1 MKKIC
6 FVLLL
11 LMFLTACGHQQYSFE
26 ESGSLNVLA
35 APRDESKLT
44 PVENQ
49 PTSEAP
55 LTQPEPG
62 FIEAFVQ
69 QGYTKENPLTD
80 PERLIKLFTALEE
93 LQYSNF
99 DKPGWYHMTCG
110 EKEIVWLHFSE
121 PETRIFDQS
130 MWLRDYPF
138 YKKIN
143 VASILLKDGTIGS
156 TKFTS
161 HEMEDY
167 KFEKTPEINK
177 NVLDWESNVPP
188 EESHLKNMDWF
199 VYGMPF
205 GNFEPS
211 KRRLRGEE
219 GYVDVLYPETSRYKF
234 EFKAWTEAY
243 QGQTV
248 LVIQTFEDP
257 LGNFAINTRTGGFI
271 DYSLKTEYF
280 AVSDGRRL
288 YKLDTGADVDGT
300 VHEPYDLYPPCPGPI
315 SYYENL
321 PSDIQALYDEAEAR
335 LIDFH
340 NKH

>member
-1 MKKIC
+1 MKKISI
-6 FVLLL
+6 VLLL
-11 LMFLTACGHQQYSFE
+11 LLFLTACGHQQYSPE
-26 ESGSLNVLA
+26 DSGSANALST
-35 APRDESKLT
+35 PRVESKLT
-44 PVENQ
+44 PVESQ
-49 PTSEAP
+49 PTSEVP
-55 LTQPEPG
+55 LTKPEPD
-62 FIEAFVQ
+62 FIEAFVN
-69 QGYTKENPLTD
+69 QGYTKDNPLTD
-80 PERLIKLFTALEE
+80 PEDMIKLFTALEE

-121 PETRIFDQS
+121 PETRVFDQS

-143 VASILLKDGTIGS
+143 VASILLKDGTFGP
-156 TKFTS
+156 TKFSS

-248 LVIQTFEDP
+248 LVIQTLEDP

-300 VHEPYDLYPPCPGPI
+300 VHEPYDFYPPCPGPI